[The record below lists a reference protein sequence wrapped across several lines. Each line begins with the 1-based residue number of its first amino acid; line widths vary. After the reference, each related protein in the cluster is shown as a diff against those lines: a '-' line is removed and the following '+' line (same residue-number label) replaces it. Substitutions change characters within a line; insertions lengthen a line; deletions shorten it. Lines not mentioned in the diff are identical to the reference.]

1 MSHQVNQ
8 LLFPASSEF
17 TALCRSQVTNLQEG
31 LNADRGA
38 VYLTKELE
46 SGTRQLIPVVVH
58 PEDSNIWE
66 EEIEEGTVVQAEDDS
81 LASSA
86 SISESA
92 EITPQLTTTESNLLS
107 NRDQSNQHQVV
118 FPLLHENV
126 MMGLLVVARQQAQW
140 SEWEFNQIQRT
151 AGTIAL
157 ACVLDQR
164 QGLSKQKLQQQQL
177 KQSQQRDRLD
187 DILHQLRNP
196 LTALRTFG
204 KLLLKRLQPQDE
216 KSHSLAENL
225 MRESDRLQQLLQ
237 DMGDYLDQMGEEAV
251 TIASETKSS
260 LEGRS
265 PLKSLPPSQALKL
278 EPVQVR
284 DVLTPIV
291 ESISAIAQDK
301 NITLQT
307 EIPEQLSPVQA
318 NAKALQEVCNNILE
332 NAVKYTPESG
342 AIAVSVSQD
351 SPECQSITI
360 RDNGSGIP
368 PEDQPKIF
376 ERHYR
381 GVQSESDIPGTGLG
395 LAIAKE
401 YVEQMQGNLELISP
415 ATPPENPTQGTAFI
429 IKLKQDE
436 SKQD

>member
-66 EEIEEGTVVQAEDDS
+66 EEIEEGTVVEDDS
-81 LASSA
+81 IASMPSSPA
-86 SISESA
+86 SA
-92 EITPQLTTTESNLLS
+92 EIAPQLTTTESNLLS
-107 NRDQSNQHQVV
+107 DRDQSNQHQVV

-126 MMGLLVVARQQAQW
+126 MMGLLVVARKQAQW
-140 SEWEFNQIQRT
+140 SEWEFTQIQRT

-164 QGLSKQKLQQQQL
+164 QGLSQQKLHQQQL
-177 KQSQQRDRLD
+177 QQAQQRDHLD

-204 KLLLKRLQPQDE
+204 KLLLKRLQPEEDS

-251 TIASETKSS
+251 TVEPERKRS
-260 LEGRS
+260 LEGSS
-265 PLKSLPPSQALKL
+265 PLKSLPSSQALKL
-278 EPVQVR
+278 EPVPVK
-284 DVLTPIV
+284 DVLTPIL

-307 EIPEQLSPVQA
+307 DIPKQLSSVQA
-318 NAKALQEVCNNILE
+318 NPKALQEVCNNILE
-332 NAVKYTPESG
+332 NAVKYTPEGG
-342 AIAVSVSQD
+342 AIAVSVRQD
-351 SPECQSITI
+351 TPECQSITI
-360 RDNGSGIP
+360 RDNGTGIP

-381 GVQSESDIPGTGLG
+381 GIQSESDIPGTGLG

-401 YVEQMQGNLELISP
+401 YVEQMEGNLELISP

-429 IKLKQDE
+429 IRLKKDE

>member
-66 EEIEEGTVVQAEDDS
+66 EEIEEGTVVEDDS
-81 LASSA
+81 IASMPSSPA
-86 SISESA
+86 SA
-92 EITPQLTTTESNLLS
+92 EIAPQLTTTESNLLS
-107 NRDQSNQHQVV
+107 DRDQSNQHQVV

-126 MMGLLVVARQQAQW
+126 MMGLLVVARKQAQW
-140 SEWEFNQIQRT
+140 SEWEFTQIQRT

-164 QGLSKQKLQQQQL
+164 QGLSQQKLHQQQL
-177 KQSQQRDRLD
+177 QQAQQRDHLD

-204 KLLLKRLQPQDE
+204 KLLLKRLQPEEDS

-251 TIASETKSS
+251 TVEPERKRS
-260 LEGRS
+260 LEGSS
-265 PLKSLPPSQALKL
+265 PLKSLPSSQALKL
-278 EPVQVR
+278 EPVPVK
-284 DVLTPIV
+284 DVLTPIL

-307 EIPEQLSPVQA
+307 DIPEQLSSVQA
-318 NAKALQEVCNNILE
+318 NPKALQEVCNNILE
-332 NAVKYTPESG
+332 NAVKYTPEGG
-342 AIAVSVSQD
+342 AIAVSVRQD
-351 SPECQSITI
+351 TPECQSITI
-360 RDNGSGIP
+360 RDNGTGIP

-381 GVQSESDIPGTGLG
+381 GIQSESDIPGTGLG

-401 YVEQMQGNLELISP
+401 YVEQMEGNLELISP

-429 IKLKQDE
+429 IRLKKDE

>member
-31 LNADRGA
+31 LNAERGA

-58 PEDSNIWE
+58 PQDSNIWE
-66 EEIEEGTVVQAEDDS
+66 EEIEDGTVVQADDNS
-81 LASSA
+81 LATST
-86 SISESA
+86 SIPDSA
-92 EITPQLTTTESNLLS
+92 EITPQLTTTESNFLS
-107 NRDQSNQHQVV
+107 AENQSNQHQIV

-140 SEWEFNQIQRT
+140 SEWEFTQIQRT

-164 QGLSKQKLQQQQL
+164 QGLSQQKLHQQQL
-177 KQSQQRDRLD
+177 QQAQQRDHLD

-204 KLLLKRLQPQDE
+204 KLLLKRLQPEEDS

-225 MRESDRLQQLLQ
+225 MRESERLQQLLQ
-237 DMGDYLDQMGEEAV
+237 DMGDYLDEIGEEEV
-251 TIASETKSS
+251 TIASEKKSL
-260 LEGRS
+260 LEGS
-265 PLKSLPPSQALKL
+265 SQVKSLPASQALSL
-278 EPVQVR
+278 EAVQVR
-284 DVLTPIV
+284 EVLTPILD
-291 ESISAIAQDK
+291 SISAIAQDK
-301 NITLQT
+301 NITLET
-307 EIPEQLSPVQA
+307 DIPEQLSPVQA
-318 NAKALQEVCNNILE
+318 NTKALQEVCNNLLE
-332 NAVKYTPESG
+332 NAVKYTPENG
-342 AIAVSVSQD
+342 AIAVYVSQD
-351 SPECQSITI
+351 SPESQQIMI
-360 RDNGSGIP
+360 RDNGPGIP
-368 PEDQPKIF
+368 PADQPKIF

-381 GVQSESDIPGTGLG
+381 GIQSESDIPGSGLG

-401 YVEQMQGNLELISP
+401 YVEQMQGEIELMSP
-415 ATPPENPTQGTAFI
+415 TTPPTNPTHGTAFI
-429 IKLKQDE
+429 IQLKTA
-436 SKQD
+436 

>member
-66 EEIEEGTVVQAEDDS
+66 EEIEEGTVVEDDS
-81 LASSA
+81 IASMPSSPA
-86 SISESA
+86 SA
-92 EITPQLTTTESNLLS
+92 EIAPQLTTTESNLLS
-107 NRDQSNQHQVV
+107 DRDQSNQHQVV

-126 MMGLLVVARQQAQW
+126 MMGLLVVARKQAQW
-140 SEWEFNQIQRT
+140 SEWEFTQIQRT

-164 QGLSKQKLQQQQL
+164 QGLSQQKLHQQQL
-177 KQSQQRDRLD
+177 QQAQQRDHLD

-204 KLLLKRLQPQDE
+204 KLLLKRLQPEEDS

-251 TIASETKSS
+251 TVEPETKRS
-260 LEGRS
+260 LEGSS
-265 PLKSLPPSQALKL
+265 PLKSLPSSQALKL
-278 EPVQVR
+278 EPVPVK
-284 DVLTPIV
+284 DVLTPIL

-307 EIPEQLSPVQA
+307 DIPEQLSSVQA
-318 NAKALQEVCNNILE
+318 NPKALQEVCNNILE
-332 NAVKYTPESG
+332 NAVKYTPEGG
-342 AIAVSVSQD
+342 AIAVSVRQD
-351 SPECQSITI
+351 TPECQSITI
-360 RDNGSGIP
+360 RDNGTGIP

-381 GVQSESDIPGTGLG
+381 GIQSESDIPGTGLG

-401 YVEQMQGNLELISP
+401 YVEQMEGNLELISP

-429 IKLKQDE
+429 IRLKKDE

>member
-66 EEIEEGTVVQAEDDS
+66 EEIEEGTVVEDDS
-81 LASSA
+81 LASMPSSPA
-86 SISESA
+86 SA
-92 EITPQLTTTESNLLS
+92 EIAPQLTTTESNLLS
-107 NRDQSNQHQVV
+107 DRDQSNQHQVV

-140 SEWEFNQIQRT
+140 SEWEFTQIQRT

-164 QGLSKQKLQQQQL
+164 QGLSQQKLHQQYLQQA
-177 KQSQQRDRLD
+177 QQRDHLD

-204 KLLLKRLQPQDE
+204 KLLLKRLQPEEDS
-216 KSHSLAENL
+216 KTHSLAENL

-237 DMGDYLDQMGEEAV
+237 DMGDYLDQMGEEEEV
-251 TIASETKSS
+251 TMASETKPS
-260 LEGRS
+260 LEGS
-265 PLKSLPPSQALKL
+265 SQLKSLPPSQPLSL
-278 EPVQVR
+278 EPVSVR
-284 DVLTPIV
+284 EVLTPILD
-291 ESISAIAQDK
+291 SISAIAQDK

-307 EIPEQLSPVQA
+307 DIPEQLSPVQA

-332 NAVKYTPESG
+332 NAVKYTPENG
-342 AIAVSVSQD
+342 AIAVDVSQD
-351 SPECQSITI
+351 SPEDQRIVI
-360 RDNGSGIP
+360 RDNGAGIP

-381 GVQSESDIPGTGLG
+381 GIQSESDIPGTGLG

-401 YVEQMQGNLELISP
+401 YVEQMEGSIELISP

-429 IKLKQDE
+429 IKLKTAQ
-436 SKQD
+436 

>member
-351 SPECQSITI
+351 SPEVQSITI

>member
-81 LASSA
+81 LATSTP
-86 SISESA
+86 IPDSA
-92 EITPQLTTTESNLLS
+92 EIAPQLTTTESNFLS
-107 NRDQSNQHQVV
+107 AENQSNQHQVV

-126 MMGLLVVARQQAQW
+126 MMGLLVIARQQAQW
-140 SEWEFNQIQRT
+140 SEWEFTQIQRT

-164 QGLSKQKLQQQQL
+164 QGLSQQKLQQQQL
-177 KQSQQRDRLD
+177 QQARQRDHLD

-204 KLLLKRLQPQDE
+204 KLLLKRLQPE
-216 KSHSLAENL
+216 KDSKTHSLAENL

-237 DMGDYLDQMGEEAV
+237 DMGDYLDQMGEEEV
-251 TIASETKSS
+251 TIASETKPS
-260 LEGRS
+260 LEGS
-265 PLKSLPPSQALKL
+265 SQLKSLPPGQPLSL

-284 DVLTPIV
+284 EVLTPIL

-301 NITLQT
+301 KITLQT
-307 EIPEQLSPVQA
+307 DISEQLSPVQA

-332 NAVKYTPESG
+332 NAVKYTPENG
-342 AIAVSVSQD
+342 AIAVYVSQE
-351 SPECQSITI
+351 SPEEQRIII
-360 RDNGSGIP
+360 RDNGAGIP

-381 GVQSESDIPGTGLG
+381 GIQSESDIPGTGLG

-401 YVEQMQGNLELISP
+401 YVEQMQGNIELISP
-415 ATPPENPTQGTAFI
+415 ATPPENPTHGTAFI
-429 IKLKQDE
+429 IKLKTAQ
-436 SKQD
+436 